1 MEVKITPK
9 SCSKLLLWLQSQ
21 VKETKLFR
29 DGQTKAGD
37 EGEMDPA
44 YGKSECLLALLTVPI
59 TSTQLNE
66 SCFLQRCSAC
76 SVSFGLQ
83 RVPTHSQR
91 TDMQQTSLEALL
103 KESVSQWDLVSP
115 TCSSTLHMVL
125 QGSKC
130 QNITGL
136 WNVTGRL
143 GCFYNFCRKYQSQIQ
158 QSCQGFQATLFC
170 LKTTS
175 VQPCTSTPSKS
186 MFSLRYFLQD
196 LQIIMLL

>member
-1 MEVKITPK
+1 MLGLLCFFRPPV
-9 SCSKLLLWLQSQ
+9 CSHPFPEDRYAADIS
-21 VKETKLFR
+21 
-29 DGQTKAGD
+29 G
-37 EGEMDPA
+37 
-44 YGKSECLLALLTVPI
+44 S
-59 TSTQLNE
+59 
-66 SCFLQRCSAC
+66 
-76 SVSFGLQ
+76 SFKRKRFPMG
-83 RVPTHSQR
+83 PGYT
-91 TDMQQTSLEALL
+91 
-103 KESVSQWDLVSP
+103 VSP

-143 GCFYNFCRKYQSQIQ
+143 GCFHNFCCKYQSQIQ